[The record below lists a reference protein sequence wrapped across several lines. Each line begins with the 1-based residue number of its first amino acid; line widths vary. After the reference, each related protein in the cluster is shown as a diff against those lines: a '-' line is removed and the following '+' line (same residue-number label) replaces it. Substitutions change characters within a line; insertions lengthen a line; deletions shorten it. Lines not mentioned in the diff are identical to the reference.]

1 MQLSYHTC
9 LDMQQE
15 RVIEEYD
22 TTANIMKAQA
32 NIFSQRAQEEYLQ
45 NYFVNTRMTTLAEKM
60 TKLVGLLEIINTKY
74 TEGTKMCN

>member
-1 MQLSYHTC
+1 
-9 LDMQQE
+9 MQQE